1 MKLSRAAIVLIGL
14 VLAIPAAPA
23 QAADPQ
29 VSLTVGL
36 RWEVGGTQGIW
47 APYVVSVKNSGNQ
60 AFTGN
65 LYLVPNDVRL
75 GSSDYYPVHRAQ
87 VNVPR
92 GAERSV
98 AFYVIDAP
106 NAYHAEA
113 RDASGHVVASA
124 DVGAGTTVQGTSAL
138 AVLSDLTQGDQKI
151 SAPLHALTRV
161 DSAIT
166 HFGSPQAFPTNAV
179 YLSGL
184 NGIVVDDFDT
194 AALSQAQVQTL
205 KDFVGLGGVLIE
217 AGGPSWRRTLLPLP
231 SDLLPLAP
239 QATTTSSLAA
249 LWELG
254 GRTEEVPAQVA
265 SGMLRFGQV
274 ALAGADGTPLIVE
287 AAFGAGR
294 VVEMAF
300 DPFGD
305 PFTSDVN
312 LAGLAWAQAISRGL
326 SGVEMP
332 ARPSYSSFGGGT
344 FGSVAGGAPPAAPG
358 IWAPGYGSENQQ
370 LYDLLVN
377 APAASA
383 PPIGLLGG
391 LLVAYVL
398 LVGLLNYLFLHA
410 LRRRDLMWVTVPL
423 VALAFTA
430 GAYMVGF
437 AIRGADFYV
446 TQVEIQRLAPG
457 GTVETY
463 TFTGV
468 YAPQRGDFQLSLP
481 PNTLA
486 STAVMQS
493 TPATGRNGAEITESG
508 RPAVLLR
515 DVPIWNMRNLQ
526 TLAVSHSTS
535 PNGPQDGMGL
545 SASMRLENGHI
556 KGTILNR
563 TGHAIRQLELVNGQG
578 NVGDLANDLAAGSTV
593 QVDTQLNQGGSGIS
607 ASSLAGPGD
616 TSQQGNPGTML
627 KLASGQV
634 LGGRSGLGDLALV
647 GLTSPTTSLTVDGQR
662 PTRSALAAVV
672 EPVEL
677 QSADS
682 LSSIK
687 ANTRLVSTYSGDGST
702 AGLVDVY
709 DLEVPNGV
717 TGSLQLGY
725 VFLNTSNSPVDSVEV
740 YDWIAHTWR
749 PLPAQGQPYRGPQ
762 NASLNPGEVAG
773 GVVRTRIH
781 ESAPNDPQ
789 LTVSGP

>member
-1 MKLSRAAIVLIGL
+1 MKLSRTAIVLIGL
-14 VLAIPAAPA
+14 VLAMPAAPA
-23 QAADPQ
+23 QAAEPQ
-29 VSLTVGL
+29 VSLTVAL

-47 APYVVSVKNSGNQ
+47 TPYVVTVKNSANQ
-60 AFTGN
+60 DFTGD

-75 GSSDYYPVHRAQ
+75 GSPDYYPVHRAQ
-87 VNVPR
+87 VTVPR
-92 GAERSV
+92 GGERSV

-124 DVGAGTTVQGTSAL
+124 DVGASTTVQGTSAL

-151 SAPLHALTRV
+151 SAPLHALSRV

-166 HFGSPQAFPTNAV
+166 HFATSQSFPTNAV

-194 AALSQAQVQTL
+194 AALSQAQVQAL

-231 SDLLPLAP
+231 VDLLPLAP
-239 QATTTSSLAA
+239 RATTTSSLAA

-265 SGMLRFGQV
+265 SGLLRFGQV
-274 ALAGADGTPLIVE
+274 ALAAADGTPLIVE
-287 AAFGAGR
+287 ATFGAGR

-305 PFTSDVN
+305 PFAGDAN
-312 LAGLAWAQAISRGL
+312 LAGLAWAQAISRAL
-326 SGVEMP
+326 SGVD
-332 ARPSYSSFGGGT
+332 AATRPSYSSFGGGT
-344 FGSVAGGAPPAAPG
+344 FSSDAGSAPFAAPG
-358 IWAPGYGSENQQ
+358 IWAPGYGPENQQ
-370 LYDLLVN
+370 LYDLLNNSPV
-377 APAASA
+377 AST
-383 PPIGLLGG
+383 PPVGLLGG

-423 VALAFTA
+423 LAVAFTA
-430 GAYMVGF
+430 GAYVVGF
-437 AIRGADFYV
+437 TIRGADFYV
-446 TQVEIQRLAPG
+446 TQVEVQRLAPG

-463 TFTGV
+463 TFSGV

-481 PNTLA
+481 ANTLA

-493 TPATGRNGAEITESG
+493 TPTATRNSAEITQSN

-515 DVPIWNMRNLQ
+515 DVPIWTMRNLQ
-526 TLAVSHSTS
+526 TLAVSRATS
-535 PNGPQDGMGL
+535 PNDSQEAMGL
-545 SASMRLENGHI
+545 SASLRLENGHF

-563 TGHAIRQLELVNGQG
+563 TGHGIRHLELVNGQG
-578 NVGDLANDLAAGSTV
+578 NVGDLADDLAAGSTL
-593 QVDTQLNQGGSGIS
+593 QVDTELNQGGGGIS
-607 ASSLAGPGD
+607 SSSLAGPAEPA
-616 TSQQGNPGTML
+616 QQANPDTML
-627 KLASGQV
+627 KLAASQV

-647 GLTSPTTSLTVDGQR
+647 GLTSPTTSLTIDGQK

-682 LSSIK
+682 LASIK
-687 ANTRLVSTYSGDGST
+687 PNTRMVSTYSGDGST

-709 DLEVPNGV
+709 DLEIPNGV
-717 TGSLQLGY
+717 KGALRLGY
-725 VFLNTSNSPVDSVEV
+725 VYLDMANAPVDSVEV
-740 YDWIAHTWR
+740 YDWAAHTWR
-749 PLPAQGQPYRGPQ
+749 ALPAQGQPYRGPQ
-762 NASLNPGEVAG
+762 SASLNPGEVAG

-781 ESAPNDPQ
+781 ESAPYDSQ
-789 LTVSGP
+789 LTVSGQ